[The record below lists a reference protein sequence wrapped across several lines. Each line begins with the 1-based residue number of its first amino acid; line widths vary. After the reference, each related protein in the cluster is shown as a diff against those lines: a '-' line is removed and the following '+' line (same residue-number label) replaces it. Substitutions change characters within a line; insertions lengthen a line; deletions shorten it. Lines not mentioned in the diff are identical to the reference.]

1 MTSRRRGQT
10 LVASLIVIAI
20 IAILA
25 VALLGGSGK
34 SSRADGLGKT
44 LPTQVKL
51 KAKDEAC
58 KSNLG
63 QVRASIMIARS
74 NADDAPPA
82 DLSETRL
89 GADFLKCPIG
99 GESYSYDA
107 ATGTVTCPHPG
118 HESY

>member
-1 MTSRRRGQT
+1 MSRRRGQT
-10 LVASLIVIAI
+10 LVASLIVIVI

-25 VALLGGSGK
+25 VTLLGGSGK

-58 KSNLG
+58 KSNLS
-63 QVRASIMIARS
+63 QVRSAILIART
-74 NADDAPPA
+74 NADDAPPV

-99 GESYSYDA
+99 GESFVYDA
-107 ATGTVTCPHPG
+107 SAGTVTCPHPG
-118 HESY
+118 HEQY